1 MSYSVKP
8 FIGRN
13 SYTVYVPLLNFT
25 ANQINLFTDTAS
37 RNLLNPANSENHVVI
52 RAVETF
58 YSSLLA
64 FDNQQR
70 PIVSQANAANLVVTL
85 RVGKDVPIYQIP
97 YLDFATQL
105 NYGIVKE
112 LFPSEINLSKSDV
125 TCLGALPDG
134 TTSAA
139 FVFWYETL
147 TPAEYHEYTRNMRK
161 RILQEL

>member
-1 MSYSVKP
+1 MSYNVKP
-8 FIGRN
+8 FVGKN
-13 SYTVYVPLLNFT
+13 SYTVYVPLINN
-25 ANQINLFTDTAS
+25 AQNQINLFTDTAS
-37 RNLLNPANSENHVVI
+37 RNLLNPANSDNHVVI
-52 RAVETF
+52 RAVETY

-70 PIVSQANAANLVVTL
+70 PIVSQANAANLVVTF

-112 LFPSEINLSKSDV
+112 LDPTEINLSKSEV
-125 TCLGALPDG
+125 TCLGALPDN

-147 TPAEYHEYTRNMRK
+147 TPREYQEWIKNQRA
-161 RILQEL
+161 RILAQL